1 MLRDALA
8 RKKSL
13 RGGELGRSGST
24 GGKLS
29 MNHVTVRKGALAALS
44 AMLLGCASAPVVND
58 ATVLSDTRQKGK
70 DDASVASR
78 PPGVPTNIDGA
89 VKQAQV
95 QRKNGDFQAA
105 AHTLSQ
111 LVLLAPD
118 DARVVGEYGKTLIA
132 MGRTDDAL
140 AFLERA
146 GELQPRDWSLFSAQG
161 VAYDQ
166 KGEYLAAQAAY
177 GRALVLKPG
186 EPTVLSNAALSHVQT
201 GDLDGAEA
209 LLLQASPLG
218 AEFPRIASNLALVR
232 SLKNSRFQQAASIGP
247 TKESVTGPAP
257 TEAAIAPVTPLAVVP
272 MPETSESEISAA
284 PQIANLAEMPAGQIG
299 DSAATSGALARSQID
314 PSVRMQPLPAR
325 DPEPAVKPKPKNAG
339 TRSNIAKGEPDIH
352 MRPTPDDDQ
361 PNAIRPPMRNAK
373 NPASPVALDGRAS
386 SSDPLALRPA
396 PA

>member
-1 MLRDALA
+1 
-8 RKKSL
+8 
-13 RGGELGRSGST
+13 
-24 GGKLS
+24 
-29 MNHVTVRKGALAALS
+29 MNHATVRKGALAALS

-70 DDASVASR
+70 DDASVTSR
-78 PPGVPTNIDGA
+78 PPGAPTNVDGA
-89 VKQAQV
+89 VKQAQA

-146 GELQPRDWSLFSAQG
+146 VELQPRDWSLFSAQG

-177 GRALVLKPG
+177 GRALLLKPG
-186 EPTVLSNAALSHVQT
+186 DPTVLSNAALSHVQT

-209 LLLQASPLG
+209 LLMQASPSS

-232 SLKNSRFQQAASIGP
+232 SLKNSRSPQTSTAGP
-247 TKESVTGPAP
+247 PKELTLVPS
-257 TEAAIAPVTPLAVVP
+257 P
-272 MPETSESEISAA
+272 MPIEAPGAPETA
-284 PQIANLAEMPAGQIG
+284 QH
-299 DSAATSGALARSQID
+299 R
-314 PSVRMQPLPAR
+314 
-325 DPEPAVKPKPKNAG
+325 
-339 TRSNIAKGEPDIH
+339 
-352 MRPTPDDDQ
+352 
-361 PNAIRPPMRNAK
+361 
-373 NPASPVALDGRAS
+373 
-386 SSDPLALRPA
+386 
-396 PA
+396 